1 MHIKPLNATRMHKT
15 NKTRQL
21 GEYRTQRL
29 GLEPWE
35 CLFGS

>member
-15 NKTRQL
+15 NKKCQF
-21 GEYRTQRL
+21 GEYRTQPL
-29 GLEPWE
+29 GLELWE